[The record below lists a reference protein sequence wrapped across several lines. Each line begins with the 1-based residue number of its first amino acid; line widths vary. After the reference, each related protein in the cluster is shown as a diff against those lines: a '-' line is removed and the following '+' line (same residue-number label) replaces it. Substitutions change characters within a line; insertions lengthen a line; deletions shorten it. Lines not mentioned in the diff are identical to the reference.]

1 MLVTCR
7 LLNVSFDML
16 LDILLTKQP
25 GRAQEEMM
33 KTTIKLSGGYH
44 GSNPTRVYLG
54 YSRATVRK
62 KIESGELHE
71 LLTESQISRL
81 ERHFCGIPG
90 CTCGSWR
97 RANIDVLSYTSTIT
111 ITNREGGCHF
121 ADLYDTAFN
130 ACGFDTPAMWG
141 ESYKVKGNKVSFAGN
156 SIVVNDIY
164 TFNYDGYINYTAHEE
179 VQK

>member
-1 MLVTCR
+1 
-7 LLNVSFDML
+7 
-16 LDILLTKQP
+16 
-25 GRAQEEMM
+25 M

-54 YSRATVRK
+54 YSRATVRE

-111 ITNREGGCHF
+111 ITNREGGCDF
-121 ADLYDTAFN
+121 ADLYHAAFY
-130 ACGFDTPAMWG
+130 ACGFDTPSKL
-141 ESYKVKGNKVSFAGN
+141 EDCFRVKGNKVSFAGN
-156 SIVVNDIY
+156 SIVVNDTY
-164 TFNYDGYINYTAHEE
+164 VVNHAGYINYTEEE